1 MALYPSSYTVE
12 HFHNDDG
19 TLLSGG
25 TLEFYIAGTSTPTPF
40 YIDSAATL
48 GGTSVTLN
56 ARGEP
61 EVSGNAVIIWLSSDV
76 NYKVVAKNAL
86 GGTEWTQ
93 DNLAAANAGGSA
105 AEIAA
110 ADFSQW
116 PSITLNGSD
125 TAHDIDFTAG
135 RIADTTGAELLVL
148 ASAMTKQI
156 DAAWG
161 VGNNQGGLFSGTV
174 ATSTTYYCFLIESNA
189 DQSIDCGFDTSS
201 TAANIPGGY
210 TKYRRI
216 ASFQTD
222 GSANIDANSFIYLLH
237 AEIAKRGENNGTCP
251 LNESGIVPLANLSQ
265 NIDTMKTDLDAAE
278 AAIISND
285 GDITAL
291 QTGKANT
298 SGTYASLRA
307 QATTK
312 ADVGLGSVN
321 NYGASSSV
329 ASNSTSTYAT
339 TALTNDLYGWLPY
352 QAAYNGVGQIALLQS
367 TSVSTNFTAGSTY
380 SASGLNYSGFNNT
393 DTGSFCYGGINSN
406 NTVSGTWRALG
417 TVLGRA
423 DRYSCTLFV
432 RIS

>member
-40 YIDSAATL
+40 YIDSAATQ

-56 ARGEP
+56 DRGEP
-61 EVSGNAVIIWLSSDV
+61 EVSSNPVIIWLSSDV
-76 NYKVVAKNAL
+76 NYKIIAKNAS

-93 DNLAAANAGGSA
+93 DNLIAADFSDSGTQ
-105 AEIAA
+105 IAA

-116 PSITLNGSD
+116 PSVEVNASD
-125 TAHDIDFTAG
+125 TAHDMDFLAG
-135 RIADTTGAELLVL
+135 KIADSSGASLLTLSSTMVKQL
-148 ASAMTKQI
+148 DSAW
-156 DAAWG
+156 AA
-161 VGNNQGGLFSGTV
+161 GNNSGGLFSGSI
-174 ATSTTYYCFLIESNA
+174 ASSTTYYCFLIEANA

-201 TAANIPGGY
+201 TAANIPSGY

-216 ASFQTD
+216 ASFETD

-251 LNESGIVPLANLSQ
+251 LNESGLVPLSNLSQ

-291 QTGKANT
+291 QTGKEDVKAWVSKWTGSANNVTNSWGIGKYALKAVGGTIHTIELLTT
-298 SGTYASLRA
+298 SDAH
-307 QATTK
+307 
-312 ADVGLGSVN
+312 
-321 NYGASSSV
+321 
-329 ASNSTSTYAT
+329 
-339 TALTNDLYGWLPY
+339 
-352 QAAYNGVGQIALLQS
+352 
-367 TSVSTNFTAGSTY
+367 AGSSQPTTGYSLSAVFEIISPGNYRFRLAYQNISTGAVTY
-380 SASGLNYSGFNNT
+380 VDITQVWKFE
-393 DTGSFCYGGINSN
+393 
-406 NTVSGTWRALG
+406 
-417 TVLGRA
+417 
-423 DRYSCTLFV
+423 
-432 RIS
+432 